1 MENGHSYE
9 MTPFQKKV
17 TPTINDV
24 DSAIEDQI
32 ALARSD
38 TKQLRGLIDRV
49 KAKVRDANL
58 AQMSK
63 GVSPLTKGSVNLSSH
78 LTLNGHNNKISDF
91 AWSSDSRSILSASQD
106 GFMIVWDAS
115 LGFKK
120 NAIPL
125 DSQWVLTCAI
135 NSSGNL
141 VASAGLTNSCTIYR
155 ISQENRVQ
163 QQIVSMFKGHT
174 CYVSQVE
181 FFENNSIITASGDM
195 TCALWDIPKAKR
207 IAEFS
212 DHLGDVLAL
221 ALPPP
226 HAQTSSPIFAS
237 GGSDGYVYIWDTRAR
252 AAAQSFFVS
261 ESDISTLKFFNN
273 GYAIVTGAD
282 DGVARMFDMRSDCAV
297 ASYSLSQNL
306 QQQANSPTRL
316 YNSSPL
322 EYDVTPSNASLTKT
336 SRSAN
341 STYLDNQGIV
351 SLDFSG
357 SGRLMHAC
365 YTDYGCVIWDTLRAE
380 IVGKLEGHSSRI
392 SGVKTSPDGMAVC
405 TGSWDAT
412 LKLWSPNYM

>member
-1 MENGHSYE
+1 MVLSNAQRRNFRPTHSIFRFLILTFWLCIRRLTFY
-9 MTPFQKKV
+9 TGADLKV
-17 TPTINDV
+17 Y
-24 DSAIEDQI
+24 
-32 ALARSD
+32 
-38 TKQLRGLIDRV
+38 K
-49 KAKVRDANL
+49 
-58 AQMSK
+58 
-63 GVSPLTKGSVNLSSH
+63 VSPIKH
-78 LTLNGHNNKISDF
+78 DF
-91 AWSSDSRSILSASQD
+91 ILSRQ
-106 GFMIVWDAS
+106 GEC
-115 LGFKK
+115 L
-120 NAIPL
+120 
-125 DSQWVLTCAI
+125 Q
-135 NSSGNL
+135 
-141 VASAGLTNSCTIYR
+141 
-155 ISQENRVQ
+155 SQENQADR
-163 QQIVSMFKGHT
+163 SSG
-174 CYVSQVE
+174 
-181 FFENNSIITASGDM
+181 SISVPSTA
-195 TCALWDIPKAKR
+195 
-207 IAEFS
+207 
-212 DHLGDVLAL
+212 LGDVLAL

-365 YTDYGCVIWDTLRAE
+365 YTDYGCVIWDTPVSYTHLDVYKRQA
-380 IVGKLEGHSSRI
+380 
-392 SGVKTSPDGMAVC
+392 
-405 TGSWDAT
+405 
-412 LKLWSPNYM
+412 